1 MGPDVPAG
9 HYRLISAARSDSD
22 YAATE
27 AYLLRLSSPLGQWL
41 LEKAK
46 KQTLGVETV
55 RFDISSHPLKISM
68 LQPLT
73 GRAGWLRLDKLTL
86 ETEAREEFLLL
97 TGTTDSGENLDQEQ
111 LQKLLDLSGRT
122 CGPCALPDGVAG
134 RLAADADQLVNATLN
149 RAIEAGNSR
158 LRQMRRQIDQ
168 WADDKIAAAEQVLD
182 SLRQQLRA
190 LRRQADLAET
200 IHAQQQLV
208 EQINGLEAQ
217 RRAARRNIDNVEQER
232 DKLLRQLQ
240 SRCQQRHTRETLF
253 TIRFEVV

>member
-1 MGPDVPAG
+1 MRGTATRQIRL
-9 HYRLISAARSDSD
+9 YRKNILC
-22 YAATE
+22 
-27 AYLLRLSSPLGQWL
+27 
-41 LEKAK
+41 
-46 KQTLGVETV
+46 
-55 RFDISSHPLKISM
+55 H
-68 LQPLT
+68 
-73 GRAGWLRLDKLTL
+73 
-86 ETEAREEFLLL
+86 
-97 TGTTDSGENLDQEQ
+97 
-111 LQKLLDLSGRT
+111 
-122 CGPCALPDGVAG
+122 GPCALPDGVAG

-217 RRAARRNIDNVEQER
+217 RRAARRNIDNVEDNVEQER

-240 SRCQQRHTRETLF
+240 SWCQQRHTRETFF